1 MQDSGMKRIGIVVN
15 PIAGMGGR
23 VGLKG
28 TDGRE
33 TYEEA
38 VRRGAEPSSLEQM
51 IRSIVFLRKVIK
63 DGRLFTALLCEGSMG
78 GTRLHGAIS
87 TIGGASVR
95 SVYDPV
101 DPTTSLDTINAVKA
115 MIDEGVDLIMFA
127 GGDGTVRDI
136 VRGMEQHDQSE
147 PCLILGVPAGV
158 KMHSSVFAL
167 SPESAGELA
176 AAFLEGDTYP
186 SDREVMDVDE
196 ENYRNGVLSVKL
208 HGYARVPMLEGR
220 LQPSK
225 STEYKDDR
233 ADKEGIAEEMAYTIK
248 ENGDNVFFLGAGTTL
263 YEIKKRLGIE
273 GTLLG
278 VDAVRAGELVQKDIW
293 ERQMLDILEDGPG
306 RMILAPIGRQGFL
319 LGRGNQQFSPGVIR
333 RVGIENILVV
343 STRAK
348 MDEMDKLVIYT
359 GDRELDE
366 RFPKFLRVL
375 TSPGRYRMVG
385 VRIA

>member
-1 MQDSGMKRIGIVVN
+1 MQDSGIKRIGVVVN

-38 VRRGAEPSSLEQM
+38 VKRGAEPSSLEQM
-51 IRSIVFLRKVIK
+51 IVSIVALRKVLR
-63 DGRLFTALLCEGSMG
+63 DGLLFGALICGGSMG
-78 GTRLHGAIS
+78 GTRLHEAIASINGA
-87 TIGGASVR
+87 TVR

-101 DPTTSLDTINAVKA
+101 DPSTSLDTVNAVKV
-115 MIDEGVDLIMFA
+115 MIDEGADLIMFA

-136 VRGMEQHDQSE
+136 VRGTEQHDPSE
-147 PCLILGVPAGV
+147 PSLILGVPAGV

-196 ENYRNGVLSVKL
+196 ENYRNGVLRVKL
-208 HGYARVPMLEGR
+208 HGYARVPVQEGR

-233 ADKEGIAEEMAYTIK
+233 ADKEGIAEEMAFTIN
-248 ENGDNVFFLGAGTTL
+248 ENGDDVFFLGAGTTL

-278 VDAVRAGELVQKDIW
+278 VDAVRGGELIRRDVW
-293 ERQMLDILEDGPG
+293 EKQMLDILEEGPA
-306 RMILAPIGRQGFL
+306 RIILAPIGRQGFL
-319 LGRGNQQFSPGVIR
+319 LGRGNQQFSPEVIR
-333 RVGIENILVV
+333 RVGVENILVV

-348 MDEMDKLVIYT
+348 MDEMDKLIIYT

-375 TSPGRYRMVG
+375 TSPGRYRMVE